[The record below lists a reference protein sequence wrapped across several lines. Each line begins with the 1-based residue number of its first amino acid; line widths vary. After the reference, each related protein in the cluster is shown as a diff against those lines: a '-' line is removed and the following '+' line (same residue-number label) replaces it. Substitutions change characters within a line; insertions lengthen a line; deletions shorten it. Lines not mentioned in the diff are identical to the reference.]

1 MFASLIL
8 KFPRAYSL
16 FGALV
21 GGEGRR
27 RFTENHVRPFPG
39 QRILDIGC
47 GPADILE
54 VLPADIVYVGFD
66 ESEQYVDAA
75 RRRYA
80 QRGEF
85 RRARVT
91 RELVGQYKGFD
102 LVLAL
107 GILHHLDDAQ
117 CATLLEIAREALV
130 PGGRF
135 VSLDGCY
142 LEGQSRVA
150 RYLLRRDRGK
160 FVRSADQYLAL
171 AASVFGALEHRVY
184 EDLMRIPYTHL
195 VMECTR

>member
-1 MFASLIL
+1 MLASLIL

-21 GGEGRR
+21 GGDGRR
-27 RFTENHVRPFPG
+27 RFAANHVRPFSG

-54 VLPADIVYVGFD
+54 VLPSDVEYVGFD
-66 ESEQYVDAA
+66 ESVQYIDAA
-75 RRRYA
+75 RHRYS

-85 RRARVT
+85 RQARVT
-91 RELVGQYKGFD
+91 RELIGQYKGFD

-107 GILHHLDDAQ
+107 GILHHLDDKG
-117 CATLLEIAREALV
+117 CATLLEIAREAIV

-142 LEGQSRVA
+142 LDDQSPIA
-150 RYLLRRDRGK
+150 RYLLRRDRGQ
-160 FVRSADQYLAL
+160 FVRSVREYLEL
-171 AASVFGALEHRVY
+171 AQGVFGKVGHRVY
-184 EDLMRIPYTHL
+184 QDLMRIPYTHL
-195 VMECTR
+195 VMECSK